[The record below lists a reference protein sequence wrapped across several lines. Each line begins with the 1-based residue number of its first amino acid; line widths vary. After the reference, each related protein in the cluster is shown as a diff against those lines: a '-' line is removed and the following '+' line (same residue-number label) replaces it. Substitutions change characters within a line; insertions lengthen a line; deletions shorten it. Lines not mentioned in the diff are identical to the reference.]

1 MHMEPDKWRGKPY
14 ATDKIRNNLLP
25 PYERILGHL
34 MDTPIRLLE
43 IGVLAG
49 GSCLLWSDFFAHP
62 ESKIIGVD
70 IHLPDMSDEPQR
82 WRKIVLEKCDQNDTR
97 RLDEIATRFGPFD
110 VIIDDA
116 SHRYRE
122 TLTCFQ
128 HLIKH
133 VKPEGYYVIEDWAVG
148 YFREAQHIFGDA
160 SGKTM
165 VDLVANIV
173 QGAPFMGLSGL
184 EIILD
189 NFKSLAFFRKGV
201 PGSEIPRL
209 DLSSS

>member
-1 MHMEPDKWRGKPY
+1 MESDTKCREKEY
-14 ATDKIRNNLLP
+14 ETDKIQHNFIP
-25 PYERILGHL
+25 YYERILGHL
-34 MDTPIRLLE
+34 KDTPTRVLE
-43 IGVLAG
+43 IGVFMG

-62 ESKIIGVD
+62 ESKIIGLD
-70 IHLPDMSDEPQR
+70 IHLPDISDDPSR
-82 WRKIVLEKCDQNDTR
+82 WRKVILEICDQNDIQ
-97 RLDEIATRFGPFD
+97 RLEQIVTDFGPFD

-128 HLIKH
+128 HLINH

-148 YFREAQHIFGDA
+148 YFKEAQHIYGDP

-165 VDLVANIV
+165 VDLVTDIT
-173 QGAPFMGLSGL
+173 QDAPAMGLSGI

-189 NFKSLAFFRKGV
+189 DFKSLAFFRKGL
-201 PGSEIPRL
+201 PDSIMPQL
-209 DLSSS
+209 DI

>member
-1 MHMEPDKWRGKPY
+1 MEPDTTWRGKAY
-14 ATDKIRNNLLP
+14 TTDKIQNNFLLH
-25 PYERILGHL
+25 YERILGHL
-34 MDTPIRLLE
+34 KDKPIRVLE
-43 IGVLAG
+43 IGVAAG

-70 IHLPDMSDEPQR
+70 IHLPDTSDDPRR
-82 WRKIVLEKCDQNDTR
+82 WRKIILEICDQNNVR
-97 RLDEIATRFGPFD
+97 RLDQIATRFGPFD

-128 HLIKH
+128 HLINH
-133 VKPEGYYVIEDWAVG
+133 AKPEGYYIIEDWAVG
-148 YFREAQHIFGDA
+148 YFKEAQHIYGDP

-165 VDLVANIV
+165 VELVTDIV
-173 QGAPFMGLSGL
+173 QDAPAMGLSGT

-189 NFKSLAFFRKGV
+189 NFKSLAFFRKGL
-201 PGSEIPRL
+201 PGSVMPL
-209 DLSSS
+209 LGS